1 MIPKRLAVAFALA
14 CLLAAGAVPQKRQKP
29 WTEWSKIDAD
39 KILNDSPW
47 GQTQIETDTSEMF
60 YTPTTRAQASPS
72 ASNRTSSIT
81 GQTPPGSGDSL
92 SAGRATE
99 GALNQSTSVK
109 FRIRWF
115 SSRPIRRAMAREVA
129 LSNGGRLTDQLV
141 QFADGPSEKRAVI
154 AVTFEANDQR
164 FGGKVMQAFN
174 AATAA
179 TLKNSTYLELKD
191 GKRVFL
197 QDYIPP
203 TGNRLGAAMFV
214 FPRSL
219 GERPLLS
226 PDSGDV
232 RFFSEFSRALKLDMK
247 FKVSDMI
254 YEGRLEY

>member
-1 MIPKRLAVAFALA
+1 MIQRMAVALALA
-14 CLLAAGAVPQKRQKP
+14 CLLAAGVVPQKRQKP
-29 WTEWSKIDAD
+29 WTEWSKIEAD

-60 YTPTTRAQASPS
+60 YTPTTRAQAAPGT
-72 ASNRTSSIT
+72 SNRATAIT
-81 GQTPPGSGDSL
+81 GQAAPGSGESL

-109 FRIRWF
+109 FHIRWF
-115 SSRPIRRAMAREVA
+115 SSRPIRRAMARGVA
-129 LSNGGRLTDQLV
+129 LSQGGRLSDQLV

-154 AVTFEANDQR
+154 AVSFEANDQR

-174 AATAA
+174 VATAG

-191 GKRVFL
+191 GSRVFL

-203 TGNRLGAAMFV
+203 TGNTIGAAMFV
-214 FPRSL
+214 FPRSR

-232 RFFSEFSRALKLDMK
+232 RFYSEVSRALKLDMK
-247 FKVSDMI
+247 FKVADMI

>member
-1 MIPKRLAVAFALA
+1 MNQRTAVAFALA
-14 CLLAAGAVPQKRQKP
+14 CLLAAGALAQKRQKP
-29 WTEWSKIDAD
+29 WTEWTKNDAE

-47 GQTQIETDTSEMF
+47 GQTQVETDTSEMF
-60 YTPTTRAQASPS
+60 YTPTTRAQAAPGT
-72 ASNRTSSIT
+72 SNRATSIT
-81 GQTPPGSGDSL
+81 GQTPPGSGESL
-92 SAGRATE
+92 SSGRAVE

-109 FRIRWF
+109 FHIRWF

-129 LSNGGRLTDQLV
+129 LQQGKLTDQLV

-174 AATAA
+174 TATAA
-179 TLKNSTYLELKD
+179 TLRNNTYLELRD
-191 GKRVFL
+191 GTRVFL

-203 TGNRLGAAMFV
+203 TNNTIGAALFV
-214 FPRSL
+214 FPRTR
-219 GERPLLS
+219 GEQPLLG
-226 PDSGDV
+226 PDAGDV
-232 RFFSEFSRALKLDMK
+232 RFFSEFSRALKFDMK